1 MRKRTK
7 YNTIKPFSHVQN
19 VRLIAL
25 LLLKTGLSSRNLTQ
39 LIYGSYTIGRWRG
52 IMFHPEA
59 LTIRQMHIVYAIL
72 EGKYSLP
79 LLCALA
85 AGYTYPNP
93 PRSWYEAEL
102 PPIPPELEAQERANI
117 TAAEL
122 AKLRANQK
130 GEQV

>member
-1 MRKRTK
+1 MTKSPKKRA
-7 YNTIKPFSHVQN
+7 NKPYSHRCN
-19 VRLIAL
+19 VHIIAI
-25 LLLKTGLSSRNLTQ
+25 LLLKTGLGSKAICRLTHG
-39 LIYGSYTIGRWRG
+39 YYTIARWRS
-52 IMFHPEA
+52 IMFHPEQ

-117 TAAEL
+117 TSAEL

-130 GEQV
+130 DDA